1 MSDQLYRTR
10 LFWDGRRGCALRDGV
25 RVELRSAPRI
35 GGLLAVYTIDFA
47 PEVDV
52 ALIQTEPAQPRRD
65 MSPAEIRSASSMLAA
80 MAAMARGALS
90 VS

>member
-35 GGLLAVYTIDFA
+35 GGLSTVHTVDFA

-52 ALIQTEPAQPRRD
+52 ALIQAAPAEARRD
-65 MSPAEIRSASSMLAA
+65 MTPDEIRSAASILAT
-80 MAAMARGALS
+80 MAAMARGALTAG
-90 VS
+90 